1 MEKGW
6 TYPHP
11 RTMAMVTRMATPRM
25 VCHVPLRD
33 WWFADESEARAVRR
47 VDENVWLSHSRK
59 HQWVLLD
66 INICLLMMVANTTSC
81 TSAHPVSTKSYSC
94 RVNPN

>member
-6 TYPHP
+6 TCPHP

-33 WWFADESEARAVRR
+33 WWFAEESETRAVRR
-47 VDENVWLSHSRK
+47 VDENAWL
-59 HQWVLLD
+59 
-66 INICLLMMVANTTSC
+66 
-81 TSAHPVSTKSYSC
+81 
-94 RVNPN
+94 